1 MLAPLIVGTL
11 AQSASFGAVVP
22 APSIAA
28 GDLRLD
34 TDIIRLQ
41 QDFSSQPSHVRFTL
55 RAYLVDNTTRQMLA
69 WREFDAGVAA
79 ESEDSHGG
87 VVAANQ
93 AVQTVLEQLSGFCSE
108 TARDW
113 QEAAMPVASTTPPS
127 ARK

>member
-1 MLAPLIVGTL
+1 
-11 AQSASFGAVVP
+11 VVP

-41 QDFSSQPSHVRFTL
+41 QDFSSQPSRVRFTL

-69 WREFDAGVAA
+69 WREFDASVAA
-79 ESEDSHGG
+79 ASEDSHGG

-93 AVQTVLEQLSGFCSE
+93 AVQAVLEQLAAFCTE

-113 QEAAMPVASTTPPS
+113 QAAMPVASATPPS